1 MKALKIYLR
10 FCLFVKE
17 INLGF
22 SRGALGASTRSID
35 DTKPITWEFS
45 AFSQNGEDGIV
56 DVLISKLLISN
67 KYFIEIGTSNGL
79 ANNTAYLALVKK
91 FSGIMVEGSKLH
103 SKNTRFI
110 YKIFN
115 KGVFSFNSFVT
126 LENIK
131 DLLSKSTTK
140 TPDLFALDIDGNDFY
155 LTKSILVQG
164 FRPSIFVVEYNS
176 NFGPEKSVTIP
187 YTSNFDYSK
196 AHVSRLYYGASIK
209 AWIYLFSEF
218 GYDFVTVDSN
228 GINAFFVLKDAFSH
242 DFLSNLVGLQFVD
255 NKVEYQ
261 LFGLSW
267 KDRYELISTLPLSN
281 ANEA

>member
-1 MKALKIYLR
+1 MNALKIYFR
-10 FCLFVKE
+10 FCLFIKE
-17 INLGF
+17 ITIGF
-22 SRGALGASTRSID
+22 SRGALGASTRSVD
-35 DTKPITWEFS
+35 DSKPITWEFS
-45 AFSQNGEDGIV
+45 AFSQNGEDGII
-56 DVLISKLLISN
+56 DFLITKLLISN

-91 FSGIMVEGSKLH
+91 FSGIMVEGSRLH

-115 KGVFSFNSFVT
+115 KGVLSLNSFVT

-131 DLLSKSTTK
+131 ELLSKSTTK
-140 TPDLFALDIDGNDFY
+140 APDLFALDIDGNDFY
-155 LTKSILVQG
+155 LTKSILIQG

-176 NFGPEKSVTIP
+176 NFGPEIAVTIP

-218 GYDFVTVDSN
+218 NYDFVTVDSN
-228 GINAFFVLKDAFSH
+228 GINAFFVYRDAFSQ
-242 DFLSNLVGLQFVD
+242 DFLSNLDGLPFVD

-267 KDRYELISTLPLSN
+267 EDRYKLISTLPLSN
-281 ANEA
+281 VFEI

>member
-10 FCLFVKE
+10 FCLFVRE
-17 INLGF
+17 ITIGF

-35 DTKPITWEFS
+35 VSKPITWEFS
-45 AFSQNGEDGIV
+45 AFSQNGEDGII
-56 DVLISKLLISN
+56 DFLISKLLISN

-103 SKNTRFI
+103 SKNTRVI

-115 KGVFSFNSFVT
+115 KGIFSLNSFVT
-126 LENIK
+126 LGNINE
-131 DLLSKSTTK
+131 LLRKSTTK

-155 LTKSILVQG
+155 LTKSILIQG
-164 FRPSIFVVEYNS
+164 FRPSIFIVEYNS
-176 NFGPEKSVTIP
+176 NFGPEMAVTIP

-218 GYDFVTVDSN
+218 GYNFVTVDSN
-228 GINAFFVLKDAFSH
+228 GINAIFVLKDAFSH
-242 DFLSNLVGLQFVD
+242 DFLSKLDGLPFVD

-267 KDRYELISTLPLSN
+267 KDRYKLISTLPLTN